1 MDAALAPDLAAA
13 FATGLLSSLH
23 CIGMCGPLASLGCR
37 AGLSRSS
44 IIAPLLFVSGKIVS
58 YSVLGLLA
66 GFAGAVLIGT
76 NLLGKA
82 TAIASLAG
90 GALMLIILAL
100 NHFQVSSRHLTR
112 LSAGIA
118 KSSLKTGRRAP
129 LYLGIAAALLPCG
142 LLYAMVA
149 RSAAAG
155 APLAGMTLMQA
166 FGLGTSPAL
175 IGVGTLLRL
184 IPPRWSRF
192 GSIAAEI
199 VMALTA
205 LILLWRGIAGFTMTP
220 VHHSCCP

>member
-1 MDAALAPDLAAA
+1 VDAALAPDLAAA